1 MSGVI
6 VPPEVYLGNL
16 IMNRLSEAERNLKGS
31 VLNNNK
37 LEMAEE
43 GQIVFGGGGTKIT
56 SSEVELPLI
65 GKLCFGMF
73 EIYVKGESLIF
84 QHEDKKLVIQMDKE
98 DEDKKDEGKEKEKE
112 GNSIQ
117 EEL

>member
-6 VPPEVYLGNL
+6 VPSEVYLGNL

-43 GQIVFGGGGTKIT
+43 GQIVFGGGGTTIT
-56 SSEVELPLI
+56 SSEVELPEN
-65 GKLCFGMF
+65 GKLRFGKF
-73 EIYVKGESLIF
+73 EIYVEKEKLVFKS
-84 QHEDKKLVIQMDKE
+84 EDKKLCNTRRKRRRR
-98 DEDKKDEGKEKEKE
+98 
-112 GNSIQ
+112 
-117 EEL
+117 

>member
-31 VLNNNK
+31 VLNKNK

-43 GQIVFGGGGTKIT
+43 GQIVFDGGGTTIT
-56 SSEVELPLI
+56 SSEVELPAN
-65 GKLCFGMF
+65 GKLRFAKF
-73 EIYVKGESLIF
+73 EICVEGERLIF
-84 QHEDKKLVIQMDKE
+84 KSEDKKLVMHV
-98 DEDKKDEGKEKEKE
+98 
-112 GNSIQ
+112 
-117 EEL
+117 